1 MRLLSLWQMLW
12 LVIVWTIAIVYSEVR
27 TILACANSSVS
38 KYTLATN
45 CNRYTWASPMLKQLN
60 WLQVKYCCIF
70 KIATLLYKFLHSGH
84 LGYFGSPLS
93 ICFRYNTIYNHPDKS
108 FLEVPGGTVL
118 LLMLSQFGVIYL
130 MMFVLPVSLACLRKQ
145 LNCYLFKKA
154 FPP

>member
-1 MRLLSLWQMLW
+1 M
-12 LVIVWTIAIVYSEVR
+12 YSEVR
-27 TILACANSSVS
+27 TILACSNSSVS

-45 CNRYTWASPMLKQLN
+45 CNRYKRASNILKQPHQ
-60 WLQVKYCCIF
+60 LQIKYCCIF

-108 FLEVPGGTVL
+108 FLEVLGGTVL
-118 LLMLSQFGVIYL
+118 LLMLSQFAMIYL
-130 MMFVLPVSLACLRKQ
+130 IMFVLPVSLACLRKQ